1 MEKDKLSTES
11 IIKQAAMEVFLK
23 DGFDGARMQKI
34 ADLAGVNKAMLHY
47 YFSSKDVMFEK
58 IFAEA
63 MSDMVPHI
71 EKIMNMDIPL
81 IEKLKAFVRIHVK
94 QQIENPKLAAFCFNE
109 MGKNPERVLSQMEAL
124 EPMQRTLK
132 LFFTQYENE
141 VKAGNLVEYS
151 PMHLFTFIQGLIDY
165 YFISKPFFESYLCPN
180 HADLSI
186 DFEKNLPEQICKF
199 LENALTKK

>member
-63 MSDMVPHI
+63 MSDLVPHI
-71 EKIMNMDIPL
+71 EK
-81 IEKLKAFVRIHVK
+81 
-94 QQIENPKLAAFCFNE
+94 
-109 MGKNPERVLSQMEAL
+109 
-124 EPMQRTLK
+124 
-132 LFFTQYENE
+132 
-141 VKAGNLVEYS
+141 
-151 PMHLFTFIQGLIDY
+151 
-165 YFISKPFFESYLCPN
+165 
-180 HADLSI
+180 
-186 DFEKNLPEQICKF
+186 
-199 LENALTKK
+199 